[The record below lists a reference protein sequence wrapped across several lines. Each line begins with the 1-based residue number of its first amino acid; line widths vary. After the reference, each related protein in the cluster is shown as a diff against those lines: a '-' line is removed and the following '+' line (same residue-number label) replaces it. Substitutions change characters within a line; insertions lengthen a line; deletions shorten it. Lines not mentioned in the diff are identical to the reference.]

1 MAVSMKLI
9 TQYLDLS
16 QADPPLRSM
25 PSIRVSHIVAH
36 TRIDPRRIDS
46 QQVATDFGIPRDAVF
61 AALSYY
67 LKCRQEINRAIE
79 NRNTAY
85 QDELGNA

>member
-1 MAVSMKLI
+1 MKLI
-9 TQYLDLS
+9 DQYLDLS
-16 QADPPLRSM
+16 QADPPLRVM

-36 TRIDPRRIDS
+36 SRVSVVQYAAD
-46 QQVATDFGIPRDAVF
+46 QVAADFGIPKDAVF
-61 AALSYY
+61 AAWSYY
-67 LKCRQEINRAIE
+67 LKGPKSRNEIELAIE